1 MNKTIKTFA
10 ILAALAVFG
19 TSGIFA
25 QTDTVAATEV
35 KTVSSY
41 DGAKTVAVS
50 VKVKNKKDGQH
61 IILKLKNKKTF
72 EAKAFNDEGT
82 EAIEKLLQRDGK
94 KAVISGFIDESTGVI
109 KVIKIGGLVEP
120 ENVDEK

>member
-1 MNKTIKTFA
+1 MNKTTKTFA

-25 QTDTVAATEV
+25 QANEVTSTPVETVA
-35 KTVSSY
+35 SY
-41 DGAKTVAVS
+41 EGAKTVAVS
-50 VKVKNKKDGQH
+50 IKVKNKKDGQH
-61 IILKLKNKKTF
+61 IMLKLKNKKTY
-72 EAKAFNDEGT
+72 EAKAFGDEGVKALET
-82 EAIEKLLQRDGK
+82 LSKRSGK
-94 KAVISGFIDESTGVI
+94 KAVISGFIDENAKTI